1 MHTKL
6 FIFKIVRIISVF
18 INIFIFNYN
27 NTQTIEMKT
36 FLNYITDI
44 EELQQNLI
52 CIKEDKTNKT
62 KYFFNTILF
71 FTNERDSSKNKTLKK
86 LEEAVEDTNINIIP
100 LVAEEVH
107 YVVKD
112 DKILINDDKTSIV
125 INEQSNVDTICIVRL
140 GAQDSEEC
148 CECIKEIQDWGIF
161 TLNPIQSAKKASNK
175 YTTAVLLNRYDIPQ
189 PKYTLVCKN
198 DIEKGLESLSKK
210 LKDIH
215 KEAADYESD
224 DAQKCEY
231 VVKILN
237 GHGGTGVFL
246 VNGKTILATL
256 QAMFAINEDIELLVQ
271 AKEEADGGDI
281 RVHVLTMRTEQKIL
295 AAMKRKKLGKD
306 FRSNVSLGATAEPI
320 ELTEK
325 QKEIALKVA
334 KISGMPWCAVDI
346 MPLVK
351 GSNDDFKEYDYN
363 VVLGISEVIGEN
375 FMKILLTNINNIN
388 ELVLAPKTIG
398 YVENI
403 TLTMEDATEIV
414 MECKLDTGNGA
425 KASTIGCDKV
435 TEYDDHVNAS
445 IDGHVYMFEKVGVS
459 KAIVGQVTEER
470 ITVKIPCIQI
480 GTRKL
485 LNAEF
490 ALVDNRDKKQKVL
503 INREIMSKLAYNISP
518 MKKHL
523 LVDEFADLKVVDKK
537 YKKWRIL
544 RFSIFFCLNY
554 KEFSRIIYIYSFSNI
569 ICARNNFSN
578 IYSWTTNHI

>member
-1 MHTKL
+1 
-6 FIFKIVRIISVF
+6 
-18 INIFIFNYN
+18 
-27 NTQTIEMKT
+27 MKR
-36 FLNYITDI
+36 FSNYINTI
-44 EELQQNLI
+44 EELRENLI
-52 CIKEDKTNKT
+52 VEEKKQKV

-71 FTNERDSSKNKTLKK
+71 FTNERDSSKNKTLKN
-86 LEEAVEDTNINIIP
+86 LEEAVKDTSIEIIP

-107 YVVKD
+107 YKVED
-112 DKILINDDKTSIV
+112 DKILINDDKTNIT
-125 INEQSNVDTICIVRL
+125 IDEQSNVDTICIVRL

-175 YTTAVLLNRYDIPQ
+175 YTSAVLMERYDVPQ
-189 PKYTLVCKN
+189 PKFTLVCKN
-198 DIEKGLESLSKK
+198 DIEKGMESLSKK

-224 DAQKCEY
+224 EAQSCEY
-231 VVKILN
+231 VVKILD
-237 GHGGTGVFL
+237 GHGGSGVFL
-246 VNGKTILATL
+246 VSGKTILAIL
-256 QAMFAINEDIELLVQ
+256 QAMFAIDEDRELLVQ

-306 FRSNVSLGATAEPI
+306 FRSNVSLGATAEKI

-363 VVLGISEVIGEN
+363 VVLEYNASPGTDGISEVIGEN
-375 FMKILLTNINNIN
+375 FMKLLLDNINNIN
-388 ELVLAPKTIG
+388 ELVLAPKTVG
-398 YVENI
+398 YIEDI
-403 TLTMEDATEIV
+403 ILTMEDATELT

-435 TEYDDHVNAS
+435 TEYDNYVKAS
-445 IDGHVYMFEKVGVS
+445 IDGNVYTFEKVGIS

-470 ITVKIPCIQI
+470 VTVKIPCIQI

-485 LNAEF
+485 LDAEF

-503 INREIMSKLAYNISP
+503 INRELMSKLAYNISP

-523 LVDEFADLKVVDKK
+523 LVDEFADLKIVDNVK
-537 YKKWRIL
+537 
-544 RFSIFFCLNY
+544 
-554 KEFSRIIYIYSFSNI
+554 
-569 ICARNNFSN
+569 
-578 IYSWTTNHI
+578 

>member
-1 MHTKL
+1 M
-6 FIFKIVRIISVF
+6 F
-18 INIFIFNYN
+18 INMFIFNYNN

-44 EELQQNLI
+44 EELQQNLM

-215 KEAADYESD
+215 KEAADYDSD

-295 AAMKRKKLGKD
+295 ASMKRKKLGKD

-363 VVLGISEVIGEN
+363 VVLEYNASPGTDGISEVIGEN

-537 YKKWRIL
+537 
-544 RFSIFFCLNY
+544 
-554 KEFSRIIYIYSFSNI
+554 
-569 ICARNNFSN
+569 
-578 IYSWTTNHI
+578 